1 MKQYNIVF
9 DIKCDIDILNVYFII
24 IFYLFY
30 KITNENKFLFIKY
43 SIFIAYINWLV

>member
-30 KITNENKFLFIKY
+30 KIIK
-43 SIFIAYINWLV
+43 WK